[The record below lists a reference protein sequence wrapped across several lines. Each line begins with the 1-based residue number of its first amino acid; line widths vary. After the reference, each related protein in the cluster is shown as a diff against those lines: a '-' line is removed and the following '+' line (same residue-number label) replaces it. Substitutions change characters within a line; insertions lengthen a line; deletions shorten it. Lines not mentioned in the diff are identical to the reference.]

1 MRQLSLRLAFLCL
14 YAMGTLAAAM
24 LPAHAPTASAAM
36 HAAAPAADAADA
48 SSKVTNGPQETLGI
62 PPASAAAERPRRAAR
77 IDFSMPY
84 YRFGRLPMRL

>member
-1 MRQLSLRLAFLCL
+1 MHQLSLRLAFLSL

-24 LPAHAPTASAAM
+24 LPAHVPTASAAM
-36 HAAAPAADAADA
+36 HAAAPAGDA
-48 SSKVTNGPQETLGI
+48 SSKVANGPQETLGN